1 MIILNHRKFKR
12 NDVMGEKIRLL
23 LLFAICIFILNTKN
37 KYGIAI
43 VFIGIIVLLIF
54 NIIKLKRAQD
64 ALQKS
69 EENLQKNYDFLRI
82 LLDTVPSPIFSKDA
96 EGKYIDCNTAFE
108 QYLGISKKQ
117 IINKTVYEINQGK
130 LSEVFD
136 KADIELMKNREKQ
149 TYETKVM
156 YSSGAEHDVLFSK
169 AALISK
175 DNKVQGIVG
184 VMLDITEVKM
194 GEKRISKLLH
204 LNQAMLE
211 VSQAIIDINNI
222 DELFGL
228 ILEKAIGIIE
238 NAKFGSVLLLDEN
251 GVLKIAASRGYDIEA
266 ANNFS
271 IPLEQSFQWLKTK
284 GNIEKTIVINDINEI
299 QDINVVNVS
308 KSKDVWDI
316 KSCISA
322 PIIIKNK
329 LYGMVNVDSNYT
341 NAFNEEDLGSMEHL
355 RSQIEIAISKHELYE
370 EIIYLSRY
378 DKLTNIY
385 NRGYFDELF
394 DGRLSEAFKCDE
406 EFLLALFDLNGLK
419 IINDTYGHLAGDIYI
434 KTFINNLINNVRSSD
449 ILARYGGDEFV
460 ALFPGSDSKKLTIKL
475 EKLAQTLKDNPF
487 IFEGNQIECSFS
499 YGIVSFPKEAQGY
512 HQLVKV
518 ADDRMYEYKRAIKE

>member
-1 MIILNHRKFKR
+1 ML
-12 NDVMGEKIRLL
+12 EKIKLL
-23 LLFAICIFILNTKN
+23 LLFAICIFILNTNN

-43 VFIGIIVLLIF
+43 VFISIIVLLIL
-54 NIIKLKRAQD
+54 NIFKLRRAQD

-82 LLDTVPSPIFSKDA
+82 LLDTIPSPIFSKNA

-108 QYLGISKKQ
+108 QYLGLSKKQ
-117 IINKTVYEINQGK
+117 IINKTVYEINQGE
-130 LSEVFD
+130 LAEIYH
-136 KADIELMKNREKQ
+136 KADIELMKSRSKQ
-149 TYETKVM
+149 TYEAKVR
-156 YSSGAEHDVLFSK
+156 YANGAEHDMLLSK

-175 DNKVQGIVG
+175 DNTVQGLVG
-184 VMLDITEVKM
+184 VMIDITEGKM
-194 GEKRISKLLH
+194 VEKRISKLLH

-251 GVLKIAASRGYDIEA
+251 RILKIAVSKGYDIDA

-271 IPLEQSFQWLKTK
+271 IPIEKSFQWLKTK
-284 GNIEKTIVINDINEI
+284 GNIEKTIVINNIDEL
-299 QDINVVNVS
+299 QDINVVNIS
-308 KSKDVWDI
+308 KTKDSWDI

-341 NAFNEEDLGSMEHL
+341 NAFSEEDLGSMEHL

-394 DGRLSEAFKCDE
+394 DLHLNKALKYDE
-406 EFLLALFDLNGLK
+406 EFELAIFDLDGLK
-419 IINDTYGHLAGDIYI
+419 IINDTYGHLAGDLYI
-434 KTFINNLINNVRSSD
+434 KTFTNNLINNVKSSD

-460 ALFPGSDSKKLTIKL
+460 AVFWGADSKKLTIKFEEL
-475 EKLAQTLKDNPF
+475 SQTLKDNPF

-499 YGIVSFPKEAQGY
+499 YGIVSFPQEAQGY

-518 ADDRMYEYKRAIKE
+518 ADDRMYEYKRSIKE